1 MNPFKMLEKLPKST
15 IQWPIISF
23 SQPETTSIFE
33 NVLLKNSS
41 IDANILH
48 SANIILKKMLLIKEH
63 LQMSTRKYISRLIST
78 VEWLLAENIILKLEL
93 INFKTLLNNRK
104 LQEDIKR
111 LILKRKIVIS
121 IKEILKLIEETE
133 VAMKNKKKIIDK
145 SYERPRKIV
154 SKETIMILE
163 ENKKEKKI
171 SENNNDDENKSKV

>member
-1 MNPFKMLEKLPKST
+1 M
-15 IQWPIISF
+15 
-23 SQPETTSIFE
+23 
-33 NVLLKNSS
+33 
-41 IDANILH
+41 
-48 SANIILKKMLLIKEH
+48 
-63 LQMSTRKYISRLIST
+63 
-78 VEWLLAENIILKLEL
+78 
-93 INFKTLLNNRK
+93 LNNRK
-104 LQEDIKR
+104 LREDAKR